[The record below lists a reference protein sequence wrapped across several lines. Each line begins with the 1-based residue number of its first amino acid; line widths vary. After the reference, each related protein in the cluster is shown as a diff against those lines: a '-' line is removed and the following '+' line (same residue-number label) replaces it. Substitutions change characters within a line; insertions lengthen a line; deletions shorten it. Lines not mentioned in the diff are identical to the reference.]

1 MADRRSAGP
10 SRFSQRCSGSV
21 SHGERPPRP
30 REPRETSRPRQP
42 PRCPGG
48 VWQARVRLASR
59 RSAGSAWFSGRFSHE
74 AGDGEQCSRLREWE
88 ASSPR
93 PPPRRPGPGKS
104 EQILDQEHG
113 RSGPW
118 PLPSWDRKRCPQE
131 PRGTPCQR
139 KLRCPRKPLRLCPED
154 KPSGLGEWP
163 WPQLLSGSWDQPSGP
178 QSQASWRW
186 LCLQDQPSG
195 LGEWPWPEVLSG
207 PGPGLFGPEK
217 LPTPVREAGTRA
229 TG

>member
-1 MADRRSAGP
+1 LADRRSAGP

-21 SHGERPPRP
+21 SDGERPPRP

-59 RSAGSAWFSGRFSHE
+59 RSAGSAWFSGWFSHE

-88 ASSPR
+88 VSSPR

-104 EQILDQEHG
+104 EQMLGQEHG
-113 RSGPW
+113 RSGPR
-118 PLPSWDRKRCPQE
+118 PPPSCQRKRCPC
-131 PRGTPCQR
+131 PRKP
-139 KLRCPRKPLRLCPED
+139 RCPRKPLRPGPED

-163 WPQLLSGSWDQPSGP
+163 WSQLLSGLSSQPSCP
-178 QSQASWRW
+178 PPQASWRRP
-186 LCLQDQPSG
+186 CPEGKPSG

-217 LPTPVREAGTRA
+217 LPTPAREAGTRA
-229 TG
+229 TD